1 MKPQKSFRNP
11 PKIAEWALKHIYP
24 DKGQFTSLGDFR
36 EEYNDIATES
46 GISRAI
52 LWYWMQV
59 LNSTPHFL
67 KNKVYWSFVMFNN
80 YIKTA
85 YRNLAKQRIYSIINI
100 FGLSVGLAGA
110 TLIFL
115 FVQNELSYDRFHEN
129 GENLYRVYTIH
140 HAEDGSIR
148 NRSRLVTLPMGPA
161 MEEYFPEITYSIR
174 VNAKSATVKTNGK
187 LFNERVTL
195 VDKPFFQAFSFPLI
209 AGNPSSVFAQAKSIV
224 LTEGHARKYF
234 GSADPVGKTLTL
246 ISGQNQSDFIVTGV
260 AKQPP
265 QNSTITFDILIDME
279 SAGSLNMDR
288 GWRDNWG
295 AFGWQ
300 NYVLVLNSNSAD
312 SILERYPSF
321 TKLYYGPLLEK
332 ARKKNEWKGKGL
344 PLSFGLQEITRVHL
358 DQRVKGSPD
367 LSSILILS
375 AIAFIVL
382 LVACINF
389 TNLAISRASTRSLEV
404 GMRKVLGAERRQLI
418 RQFWGE
424 SLMTAGIAMLAGIF
438 LVGAALPTFN
448 NLAGKNLKLEGL
460 LQPISILALLALIA
474 IVGIASGSY
483 PALVISAFRPVE
495 IFKHKLRI
503 GGKNPMTRALVVV
516 QFALSVFLIISTIIM
531 AQQINFLLNRDP
543 GFNNE
548 GIVGIATQEPN
559 AKASN
564 HILKLF
570 RERLGQQQNIISIT
584 GTSIPFGDAAM
595 FPFKKDDRTIDA
607 YQNRVDY
614 DFFKTL
620 GIEVVQGRA
629 FSPEFP
635 TDINGVVVNEKLVKE
650 LEIDDPIGKP
660 LKGFYMPLT
669 VIGVVRDYNIEDFRH
684 GIAPALHHI
693 KPAWNI
699 AYIYVRISPTNISE
713 TLALMEEAWKSIQP
727 NKPFLY
733 GFLDEAME
741 AMYNEEK
748 RWRAIVGYSSALAIL
763 IACMGIFG
771 LTSIA
776 VDRKTKEIGIRKV
789 LGASESQIVYM
800 MIKEFILLVGIANI
814 IAWPLAY
821 YAMRALLDNYYYRI
835 SLGPQYFFLAGILSF
850 IIAGLTT
857 IFLAAKAAVSNPAES
872 LRYE

>member
-1 MKPQKSFRNP
+1 MKSHKPYRNP
-11 PKIAEWALKHIYP
+11 PKLAEWALKHIYP

-46 GISRAI
+46 GISKAM

-59 LNSTPHFL
+59 LKSTPHFL
-67 KNKVYWSFVMFNN
+67 KNKIYWSLVMFNN
-80 YIKTA
+80 YIKIA
-85 YRNLAKQRIYSIINI
+85 FRNLAKQKIYSTINI
-100 FGLSVGLAGA
+100 LGLSVGLAGV

-129 GENLYRVYTIH
+129 AENLYRVYAIH
-140 HAEDGSIR
+140 HAEDGSIQS
-148 NRSRLVTLPMGPA
+148 RSRLVTLPMGPA
-161 MEEYFPEITYSIR
+161 MEEYFPEIIYSVRANNKTATIR
-174 VNAKSATVKTNGK
+174 TNGK
-187 LFNERVTL
+187 LFSENITL

-209 AGNPSSVFAQAKSIV
+209 AGNPSSVFAQPKSMV
-224 LTEGHARKYF
+224 LTEDHARKYF
-234 GSADPVGKTLTL
+234 GSADPIGKTLTL
-246 ISGQNQSDFIVTGV
+246 ISGQNQSDFIITGV

-279 SAGSLNMDR
+279 SARSLNMDR
-288 GWRDNWG
+288 GWRNNWG

-300 NYVLVLNSNSAD
+300 NYVLVRNRNSGD
-312 SILERYPSF
+312 SILKRFPSF
-321 TKLYYGPLLEK
+321 TRLYYEPLLEK
-332 ARKKNEWKGKGL
+332 ARKKSGWKGKGL

-358 DQRVKGSPD
+358 DPGVKGTPD

-375 AIAFIVL
+375 GIAFIVL

-424 SLMTAGIAMLAGIF
+424 SLMITSIAMLAGIV
-438 LVGAALPTFN
+438 LVGMALPTFN
-448 NLAGKNLKLEGL
+448 HLASKNLELEGL
-460 LQPISILALLALIA
+460 LQPINILALLALIA

-483 PALVISAFRPVE
+483 PALIMSGFRPVE
-495 IFKHKLRI
+495 IFKGKLRI
-503 GGKNPMTRALVVV
+503 GGKNLMTRALVVV
-516 QFALSVFLIISTIIM
+516 QFTLSVFLIISTIIM
-531 AQQINFLLNRDP
+531 GRQINFMLNRDP
-543 GFNNE
+543 GFNKE
-548 GIVGIATQEPN
+548 GVIGIATQEPN
-559 AKASN
+559 AKAGN
-564 HILKLF
+564 NILKLF
-570 RERLGQQQNIISIT
+570 RERLSQQQNILAIT
-584 GTSIPFGDAAM
+584 GTSVPFGDAAV
-595 FPFKKDDRTIDA
+595 FPFKKDGRTIDA

-620 GIEVVQGRA
+620 DIEVVQGRT

-635 TDINGVVVNEKLVKE
+635 TDVNGVVVNERLVKE

-660 LKGFYMPLT
+660 LEGFYMRLT
-669 VIGVVRDYNIEDFRH
+669 IIGVVKDYNIEDFRH

-693 KPAWNI
+693 KPTWDI

-713 TLALMEEAWKSIQP
+713 TLSLMEKTWKSIQP

-741 AMYNEEK
+741 AMYNKEK
-748 RWRAIVGYSSALAIL
+748 RWRSIVGYSSALAIL

-771 LTSIA
+771 LTSIS

-800 MIKEFILLVGIANI
+800 VIKEFILLVGIANI
-814 IAWPLAY
+814 VAWPLVCSIIIITEF
-821 YAMRALLDNYYYRI
+821 LSDHSI
-835 SLGPQYFFLAGILSF
+835 SSLPGFYLS
-850 IIAGLTT
+850 
-857 IFLAAKAAVSNPAES
+857 S
-872 LRYE
+872 